1 MAARAN
7 RAPPAGAVPLALV
20 FLRLSVLPDVGA
32 GSHSLQYF
40 YWAVTEPSPGV
51 PAFAASGF
59 VDNQRFIHY
68 DSEERKAKPCVQWLR
83 EEPNYFEDETK
94 IFKSRMK
101 IFQLSLRNVQQY
113 YNQTL
118 RPSSK
123 PEQPH
128 KPAGH
133 WQYGYDGD
141 DYLTLDVDSQQY
153 VAASPLARYTKQK
166 WEARDD
172 YKQRDII
179 YLTKECA
186 LWLHRYLEFRGV
198 NSTRT
203 DPPKAHVTHH
213 PTSHREA
220 TLRCWALGFYPAEIS
235 LTWQRDGVDQT
246 QYVELVET
254 RPGGDGTFQK
264 WAAVVVSSGEEQRY
278 TCRVQHEGLPEPL
291 TLRWEPPAQ
300 PTTLRVGI
308 VVGVLGVL
316 LILGAVVAVVR
327 RRKRSSGR
335 KGWSCA
341 HTTRKCEGGEACEPW
356 GSVDRAHGVCTHPT
370 IPSSV
375 SSPLALTQPRFVPG
389 RNSAGS
395 RVL

>member
-1 MAARAN
+1 MAARAH
-7 RAPPAGAVPLALV
+7 RGPPTWAGPWALV
-20 FLRLSVLPDVGA
+20 FLLLSFLRDVGA

-59 VDNQRFIHY
+59 VDNQRFIY
-68 DSEERKAKPCVQWLR
+68 YASEERKAKPCVQWLR
-83 EEPNYFEDETK
+83 EEPSYFEDETK
-94 IFKSRMK
+94 IFTSRMK

-128 KPAGH
+128 KLAGPHTLQFTYGCELQDDGGTTGH

-141 DYLTLDVDSQQY
+141 DYLTLDVDSRQY

-166 WEARDD
+166 WEAGQDHM
-172 YKQRDII
+172 QRDVM

-186 LWLHRYLEFRGV
+186 LWLHRYLELRGA

-203 DPPKAHVTHH
+203 DLPKAHVTHH
-213 PTSHREA
+213 PASDKEA

-235 LTWQRDGVDQT
+235 LTWQRDGEDQT
-246 QYVELVET
+246 QDTELVET

-264 WAAVVVSSGEEQRY
+264 WAAVVVPSGEEQRY

-300 PTTLRVGI
+300 PTALIVGI
-308 VVGVLGVL
+308 VAGVLGVL
-316 LILGAVVAVVR
+316 LILGVVVAVVR
-327 RRKRSSGR
+327 RRKHSSGS
-335 KGWSCA
+335 KGWS
-341 HTTRKCEGGEACEPW
+341 
-356 GSVDRAHGVCTHPT
+356 
-370 IPSSV
+370 
-375 SSPLALTQPRFVPG
+375 
-389 RNSAGS
+389 
-395 RVL
+395 